1 MSTDLNLNPDG
12 TPVTPSGTPPPAPS
26 DIDVKIPKVRFDEV
40 NDRMKKAEAELDK
53 LKATQAK
60 ADEDRLNAEKKFE
73 ELATKRAT
81 ERDEWKA
88 KAEALETTLGDYE
101 KRLHAVADA
110 RVMELPEKL
119 RAKVPGADKVPAAD
133 RLARIEEL
141 LEIAKELN
149 VAPAPG
155 NGPSPR
161 PAGAPDPARSAA
173 EVASMAE
180 SHVRQKRSYAF

>member
-1 MSTDLNLNPDG
+1 MPDPIEEPKP
-12 TPVTPSGTPPPAPS
+12 TEEPKPPAS
-26 DIDVKIPKVRFDEV
+26 GVTDVSIPKVRFDEV
-40 NDRMKKAEAELDK
+40 NDRMKKAEAELDRV
-53 LKATQAK
+53 KAVQAK
-60 ADEDRLNAEKKFE
+60 ADEERMSADKKFE
-73 ELATKRAT
+73 DLAAKRAT

-88 KAEALETTLGDYE
+88 KAEGLETKLGDYE
-101 KRLHAVADA
+101 ARLQAVADA

-119 RAKVPGADKVPAAD
+119 RAKVPAADKVSAAD

-161 PAGAPDPARSAA
+161 PAGAPDPAKAAAGTAERLRS
-173 EVASMAE
+173 
-180 SHVRQKRSYAF
+180 QRSYSL